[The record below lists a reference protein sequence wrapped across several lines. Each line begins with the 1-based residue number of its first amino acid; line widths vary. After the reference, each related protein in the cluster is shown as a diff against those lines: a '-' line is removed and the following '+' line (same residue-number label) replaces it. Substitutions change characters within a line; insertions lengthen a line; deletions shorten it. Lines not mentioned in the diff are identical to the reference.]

1 MEGREEDGRRG
12 GEEEAECGTKR
23 SQEKTNCCLES
34 VVTVVMIAKEEAERK
49 EEGEGEK
56 WEGG

>member
-1 MEGREEDGRRG
+1 MERREEDGRRG
-12 GEEEAECGTKR
+12 GEEEAEGGTKR

-34 VVTVVMIAKEEAERK
+34 VGVVMIAKEEAERK

>member
-34 VVTVVMIAKEEAERK
+34 VVAVVMIAKEEAERK

-56 WEGG
+56 

>member
-12 GEEEAECGTKR
+12 GEEEAEGGTKR
-23 SQEKTNCCLES
+23 SQEKTNRCLES
-34 VVTVVMIAKEEAERK
+34 VVAVVMIAKEEAERK

-56 WEGG
+56 